1 MNSFLSYLLIPY
13 SNTFISI
20 RNLGIEGLRRIPKED
35 RVRPMVQRKIHEKRR
50 RNVPLPSVAS
60 PQAGRIL
67 VFNLK

>member
-13 SNTFISI
+13 SNTFISF

-50 RNVPLPSVAS
+50 RNVPLPSLAS